1 MISLLA
7 GVAFAGIVGDGAE
20 AFENGQLDEAIAAWE
35 QARAD
40 GGQPSGIVEYD
51 LGIAYYRKGDLPRA
65 AARFRAAARLRPRD
79 PNVHHNLALVRSG
92 IHGVPEPVADPG
104 WMQVVTP
111 GELGLLG
118 VIVAGIGSLLV
129 TVGPWLANGLFR
141 LGGGGRQT
149 GVVVLAT
156 GIACGA
162 VGAYGAREHALH
174 PVAVVVDEEIVLRDA
189 ASIDAGERLRL
200 PVGTEVRVERT
211 YEGFLLIEDGRQR
224 RGWVSSNAI
233 DLAWASTRVPRG

>member
-1 MISLLA
+1 MIALLA
-7 GVAFAGIVGDGAE
+7 GIAHAGIVGDGAA
-20 AFENGQLDEAIAAWE
+20 AFEQGQLDDAISAWE

-65 AARFRAAARLRPRD
+65 ASRFRAAARLRPRD

-92 IHGVPEPVADPG
+92 LHGVPEPVGDPG

-118 VIVAGIGSLLV
+118 VILAGFGSLLV
-129 TVGPWLANGLFR
+129 TVGPWVVS
-141 LGGGGRQT
+141 GGRQA
-149 GVVVLAT
+149 GMVVLAT
-156 GIACGA
+156 GIVCGV
-162 VGAYGAREHALH
+162 VGARGAQDHALH
-174 PVAVVVDEEIVLRDA
+174 PVGVVVDEEIVLRDA

-200 PVGTEVRVERT
+200 PVGTEVRVERAWD
-211 YEGFLLIEDGRQR
+211 GFLLIEDGRDR

-233 DLAWASTRVPRG
+233 DLAWTSTRVPSG